1 MDNIIING
9 KTLGRGHAP
18 FIVAEAGINHN
29 GEIDKAFEMIHI
41 AKITGVNAIKFQT
54 FKAKEIVADSKLMY
68 TYKSQGK
75 EITESQYEMFNR
87 CEFSREEWFKIK
99 HKCDE
104 EKISF
109 FSTPQNKT
117 DLDLLLDL
125 GVTAIKVGSDDLINF
140 PLLRSYSTTK
150 LPMIISGGMS
160 NLAEISEALD
170 TIGAFDGYPTI
181 LLHTTSQY
189 PTPPEDVNLEK
200 LKTLSGAFHDI
211 PLGFSDHTQGLLASS
226 LAVVYG
232 AIFFEKHFT
241 LDHNLPGP
249 DHWFSED
256 PQGLKQWSDS
266 IKEAY
271 KMLGSKLVRP
281 TKNEIIIK
289 KEARRKIVAI
299 KKIKCGELYTSENI
313 SMRRISQGIGL
324 PPSLYDILLGKIAN
338 RNYNLG
344 ESIEL

>member
-9 KTLGRGHAP
+9 KTLGRGHNP

-41 AKITGVNAIKFQT
+41 AKIMGIDAIKFQT
-54 FKAKEIVADSKLMY
+54 FKAKELVADSKLMF

-75 EITESQYEMFNR
+75 EITESQYEMFRR

-104 EKISF
+104 ENIPF
-109 FSTPQNKT
+109 LSTPQNRS
-117 DLDLLLDL
+117 DLDLLLEL
-125 GVTAIKVGSDDLINF
+125 GIPAIKVGSDDLINF
-140 PLLRSYSTTK
+140 PLLKSYSTTK
-150 LPMIISGGMS
+150 LPMIISSGMS
-160 NLAEISEALD
+160 NLAEIYEALD
-170 TIGAFDGYPTI
+170 TIGAFDDYPTI

-200 LKTLSGAFHDI
+200 LKTLSSAFPNI
-211 PLGFSDHTQGLLASS
+211 PLGFSDHTQGSLASS
-226 LAVVYG
+226 LAVAYG

-256 PQGLKQWSDS
+256 PQGLKQWSSS

-281 TKNEIIIK
+281 TKNELIIK
-289 KEARRKIVAI
+289 KEAQRRIVAI
-299 KKIKCGELYTSENI
+299 KIIKYGEFYTTENI
-313 SMRRISQGIGL
+313 AMRRVSHGVGL
-324 PPSLYDILLGKIAN
+324 LPSLYDFLLGKTAN
-338 RNYNLG
+338 RNYNPG
-344 ESIEL
+344 EPIEI